1 MDHATKPA
9 PPRVYPVSKSKVAAL
24 KTIWIVLGLA
34 LVGGGYGYWEWSRI
48 AADQRAAAPATVTVV
63 TGSVERA
70 VLASG
75 VIEAG
80 NLVSVG
86 ARVSGLIETLAVDL
100 GDTVDQGD
108 LIAQIESLDQQN
120 EVLQAEA
127 DLAQI
132 EAQIVAS
139 GASVREA
146 ELALERTRQ
155 LNAKDLSSTV
165 ALEAAETTLA
175 VARAT
180 GKALLAQRARA
191 EIAVTSARLALERTR
206 ITAPVAGTV
215 VAVVTSQ
222 GQTVNAAQS
231 TPTIVKIADLT
242 RMIVKAEVSEAD
254 ITRVAPGQQAT
265 LTLLGEPDTPINATL
280 LAIEPAPAELK
291 TSDTVA
297 TDKAIYYIARF
308 AVENPDGKLRI
319 GMTAEVR
326 IRLASATGV
335 PVVLNSTLGKPQPDG
350 SYRVEVWNA
359 ARAVR
364 EPRDVTIGV
373 TDNIIAEVTSGLVP
387 GDLVVADRVSGA
399 SAAAS
404 IRGPRGMF

>member
-1 MDHATKPA
+1 M
-9 PPRVYPVSKSKVAAL
+9 KSF
-24 KTIWIVLGLA
+24 WIIIAVVVL
-34 LVGGGYGYWEWSRI
+34 GGGYGYWEWSR
-48 AADQRAAAPATVTVV
+48 AEATQLASPPATVVV
-63 TGSVERA
+63 EPGTVERS

-100 GDTVDQGD
+100 GDVVAEGD

-132 EAQIVAS
+132 EAQIVA
-139 GASVREA
+139 GAASLREA
-146 ELALERTRQ
+146 ELGLDRTRQ
-155 LNAKDLSSTV
+155 LNDRELSSTV
-165 ALEAAETTLA
+165 ALEAAETALA
-175 VARAT
+175 VARANA
-180 GKALLAQRARA
+180 KALTAQRARA

-206 ITAPVAGTV
+206 ITAPVAGTI

-222 GQTVNAAQS
+222 GQTVNAS
-231 TPTIVKIADLT
+231 SNTPTIVKIADLT
-242 RMIVKAEVSEAD
+242 RMIVKADVSEAD
-254 ITRVAPGQQAT
+254 ITRVAPGQEAT
-265 LTLLGEPDTPINATL
+265 LTLLGEPDTPIAATL
-280 LAIEPAPAELK
+280 LAIEPAPASIK
-291 TSDTVA
+291 TSDTVE

-326 IRLASATGV
+326 IRLARAEDV
-335 PVVLNSTLGKPQPDG
+335 PVVLVSTLGRPKADG
-350 SYRVEVWNA
+350 TYQVEVWDP
-359 ARAVR
+359 VR
-364 EPRDVTIGV
+364 EARESRDVTIGV
-373 TDNIIAEVTSGLVP
+373 TDNITAEILSGLAT
-387 GDLVVADRVSGA
+387 GDLVVADRVSGT
-399 SAAAS
+399 SAAAN

>member
-1 MDHATKPA
+1 
-9 PPRVYPVSKSKVAAL
+9 V
-24 KTIWIVLGLA
+24 KTIWILLGLA
-34 LVGGGYGYWEWSRI
+34 LIGGGYGYWEWSR
-48 AADQRAAAPATVTVV
+48 AEANQLNTPPATVTVEI
-63 TGSVERA
+63 GAVERS

-100 GDTVDQGD
+100 GDTVAQGD

-120 EVLQAEA
+120 DVLQAEA

-139 GASVREA
+139 GASLREA
-146 ELALERTRQ
+146 ELALDRTRQ

-165 ALEAAETTLA
+165 SLEAAETALA
-175 VARAT
+175 VARANA
-180 GKALLAQRARA
+180 KALVAQRARA
-191 EIAVTSARLALERTR
+191 DIAVTSARLALERTR

-222 GQTVNAAQS
+222 GQTVNAAQA
-231 TPTIVKIADLT
+231 TPTIVKIADLS
-242 RMIVKAEVSEAD
+242 RMIVKADVSEAD

-265 LTLLGEPDTPINATL
+265 LTLLGEPDTPIAATL
-280 LAIEPAPAELK
+280 LAIEPAPASIK
-291 TSDTVA
+291 TSDTVE

-308 AVENPDGKLRI
+308 DVENPDGKLRI

-326 IRLASATGV
+326 IRLAFAEGV
-335 PVVLNSTLGKPQPDG
+335 PVVLVSTLGKPKPDG
-350 SYRVEVWNA
+350 SYVVEVWDPVRQ
-359 ARAVR
+359 ARESR
-364 EPRDVTIGV
+364 TVTIGV
-373 TDNIIAEVTSGLVP
+373 TDNITAEITSGLAV
-387 GDLVVADRVSGA
+387 GDQVVADRVSGA

-404 IRGPRGMF
+404 FGSRGMF

>member
-1 MDHATKPA
+1 M
-9 PPRVYPVSKSKVAAL
+9 
-24 KTIWIVLGLA
+24 KTIWILLGLA
-34 LVGGGYGYWEWSRI
+34 LIGGGYGYWEWSR
-48 AADQRAAAPATVTVV
+48 AEANQLNTPPATVTVEI
-63 TGSVERA
+63 GAVERS

-100 GDTVDQGD
+100 GDTVAQGD

-120 EVLQAEA
+120 DVLQAEA

-139 GASVREA
+139 GASLREA
-146 ELALERTRQ
+146 ELALDRTRQ

-165 ALEAAETTLA
+165 SLEAAETALA
-175 VARAT
+175 VARANA
-180 GKALLAQRARA
+180 KALVAQRARA
-191 EIAVTSARLALERTR
+191 DIAVTSARLALERTR

-222 GQTVNAAQS
+222 GQTVNAAQA
-231 TPTIVKIADLT
+231 TPTIVKIADLS
-242 RMIVKAEVSEAD
+242 RMIVKADVSEAD

-265 LTLLGEPDTPINATL
+265 LTLLGEPDTPIAATL
-280 LAIEPAPAELK
+280 LAIEPAPASIK
-291 TSDTVA
+291 TSDTVE

-308 AVENPDGKLRI
+308 DVENPDGKLRI

-326 IRLASATGV
+326 IRLAFAEGV
-335 PVVLNSTLGKPQPDG
+335 PVVLVSTLGKPKPDG
-350 SYRVEVWNA
+350 SYVVEVWDPVRQ
-359 ARAVR
+359 ARESR
-364 EPRDVTIGV
+364 TVTIGV
-373 TDNIIAEVTSGLVP
+373 TDNITAEITSGLAV
-387 GDLVVADRVSGA
+387 GDQVVADRVSGA

-404 IRGPRGMF
+404 FGSRGMF

>member
-1 MDHATKPA
+1 M
-9 PPRVYPVSKSKVAAL
+9 
-24 KTIWIVLGLA
+24 KTIWIVVGLA
-34 LVGGGYGYWEWSRI
+34 LLGGGYGYWEWSR
-48 AADQRAAAPATVTVV
+48 AEANALNVPPATVTVE
-63 TGSVERA
+63 TGTVERT

-100 GDTVDQGD
+100 GDTVKEGD
-108 LIAQIESLDQQN
+108 LIAQIESLEQQN

-139 GASVREA
+139 DASIREA
-146 ELALERTRQ
+146 ELALDRNRQ
-155 LNAKDLSSTV
+155 LNEKDLSSTV

-175 VARAT
+175 VARAN
-180 GKALLAQRARA
+180 GKALVAQRARA

-222 GQTVNAAQS
+222 GQTVNASNS

-242 RMIVKAEVSEAD
+242 RMIVKADVSEAD
-254 ITRVAPGQQAT
+254 ITRVAPGQAAT
-265 LTLLGEPDTPINATL
+265 LTLLGEPDIPIDATL
-280 LAIEPAPAELK
+280 LSIEPAPAEIK

-297 TDKAIYYIARF
+297 TDKAIYYIARI
-308 AVENPDGKLRI
+308 AVENPQGKLRI

-326 IRLASATGV
+326 IRLARAADV
-335 PVVLNSTLGKPQPDG
+335 PVVLNSTLGRPQPDG
-350 SYRVEVWNA
+350 RYQVEVWNPG
-359 ARAVR
+359 R
-364 EPRDVTIGV
+364 ETRELRDVTIGV
-373 TDNIIAEVTSGLVP
+373 TDNITAEVVSGLAP
-387 GDLVVADRVSGA
+387 GDQVVADRVSGA
-399 SAAAS
+399 SAAAN

>member
-1 MDHATKPA
+1 MKP
-9 PPRVYPVSKSKVAAL
+9 
-24 KTIWIVLGLA
+24 IWIIIGLA
-34 LVGGGYGYWEWSRI
+34 LIGGGYGYWEWSR
-48 AADQRAAAPATVTVV
+48 AEANALTAPPATVTVE
-63 TGSVERA
+63 TGSVERS

-100 GDTVDQGD
+100 GDTVRQGD
-108 LIAQIESLDQQN
+108 LIAQIESLEQQN

-139 GASVREA
+139 AASLREA
-146 ELALERTRQ
+146 DLALDRNRQ
-155 LNAKDLSSTV
+155 LNEKALSSTV
-165 ALEAAETTLA
+165 ALESAETALA
-175 VARAT
+175 VARANA
-180 GKALLAQRARA
+180 KALAAQRARA

-215 VAVVTSQ
+215 VAVVTAQ

-242 RMIVKAEVSEAD
+242 RMIVKADVSEAD

-265 LTLLGEPDTPINATL
+265 LTLLGEPDTPIAATL
-280 LAIEPAPAELK
+280 RAIEPAPAEIK
-291 TSDTVA
+291 TSDTVT

-326 IRLASATGV
+326 IRLARADGV
-335 PVVLNSTLGKPQPDG
+335 PVVLNSTLGPPQTDG
-350 SYRVEVWNA
+350 SYQVEVWNPD
-359 ARAVR
+359 RATR
-364 EPRDVTIGV
+364 EMRQVTIGV
-373 TDNIIAEVTSGLVP
+373 TDNITAQVTSGLQP

-404 IRGPRGMF
+404 FRGPRGMF

>member
-1 MDHATKPA
+1 
-9 PPRVYPVSKSKVAAL
+9 L
-24 KTIWIVLGLA
+24 KTIWIIVGLA
-34 LVGGGYGYWEWSRI
+34 LVGGGYGYWEWSR
-48 AADQRAAAPATVTVV
+48 AEANQLSAPPATVIVA
-63 TGSVERA
+63 TGTVERS

-100 GDTVDQGD
+100 GDTVVEGD
-108 LIAQIESLDQQN
+108 LIAEIESLDQQN
-120 EVLQAEA
+120 NVLQAEA

-139 GASVREA
+139 GAGIREA
-146 ELALERTRQ
+146 ELALDRNQQ
-155 LNAKDLSSTV
+155 LNEKNLSSTV

-175 VARAT
+175 VARAN
-180 GKALLAQRARA
+180 GKALVAQRARA

-206 ITAPVAGTV
+206 ITAPLAGTV
-215 VAVVTSQ
+215 VAIVTSQ
-222 GQTVNAAQS
+222 GQTVNASNS

-242 RMIVKAEVSEAD
+242 RMIVKADVSEAD
-254 ITRVAPGQQAT
+254 ITRVAPGQEAT
-265 LTLLGEPDTPINATL
+265 LTLLGEPDTPIDATL
-280 LAIEPAPAELK
+280 LAIEPAPASIK

-297 TDKAIYYIARF
+297 TDKAIYYIALF

-326 IRLASATGV
+326 IRLARATDV

-350 SYRVEVWNA
+350 TYKVEVWDP
-359 ARAVR
+359 VR
-364 EPRDVTIGV
+364 EARDVRDVTIGV
-373 TDNIIAEVTSGLVP
+373 TDNITAEITSGLDV

-404 IRGPRGMF
+404 FGSRRGMF

>member
-1 MDHATKPA
+1 M
-9 PPRVYPVSKSKVAAL
+9 
-24 KTIWIVLGLA
+24 KTIWIVVGLA
-34 LVGGGYGYWEWSRI
+34 LLGGGYGYWEWSR
-48 AADQRAAAPATVTVV
+48 AEANALNVPPATVTVE
-63 TGSVERA
+63 TGTVERT

-100 GDTVDQGD
+100 GDTVKEGD
-108 LIAQIESLDQQN
+108 LIAQIESLEQQN

-139 GASVREA
+139 DASIREA
-146 ELALERTRQ
+146 ELALDRNRQ
-155 LNAKDLSSTV
+155 LNEKDLSSTV

-175 VARAT
+175 VARAN
-180 GKALLAQRARA
+180 GKALVAQRARA

-215 VAVVTSQ
+215 VAVVTSR
-222 GQTVNAAQS
+222 GQTVNASNS

-242 RMIVKAEVSEAD
+242 RMIVKADVSEAD
-254 ITRVAPGQQAT
+254 ITRVAPGQAAT
-265 LTLLGEPDTPINATL
+265 LTLLGEPDIPIDATL
-280 LAIEPAPAELK
+280 LSIEPAPAEIK

-297 TDKAIYYIARF
+297 TDKAIYYIARI
-308 AVENPDGKLRI
+308 AVENPQGKLRI

-326 IRLASATGV
+326 IRLARAADV
-335 PVVLNSTLGKPQPDG
+335 PVVLNSTLGRPQPDG
-350 SYRVEVWNA
+350 RYQVEVWNPG
-359 ARAVR
+359 R
-364 EPRDVTIGV
+364 ETRELRDVTIGV
-373 TDNIIAEVTSGLVP
+373 TDNITAEVVSGLTP
-387 GDLVVADRVSGA
+387 GDQVVADRVSGA
-399 SAAAS
+399 SAAAN

>member
-1 MDHATKPA
+1 M
-9 PPRVYPVSKSKVAAL
+9 
-24 KTIWIVLGLA
+24 KTLWIVVGLA
-34 LVGGGYGYWEWSRI
+34 LIGGGYGYWQWSQNATAQL
-48 AADQRAAAPATVTVV
+48 AAPPATVTVE
-63 TGSVERA
+63 TGTVERL

-100 GDTVDQGD
+100 GDTVAQGD
-108 LIAQIESLDQQN
+108 LIAEIESLDQQN

-139 GASVREA
+139 GASLREA
-146 ELALERTRQ
+146 ELALDRARQ
-155 LNAKDLSSTV
+155 LNAKSLTSTV
-165 ALEAAETTLA
+165 DLESAETALA
-175 VARAT
+175 VARAN
-180 GKALLAQRARA
+180 GKALTAQRARA
-191 EIAVTSARLALERTR
+191 DIAVTSARLALERTR

-222 GQTVNAAQS
+222 GQTVNALNS

-242 RMIVKAEVSEAD
+242 RMIVKADVSEAD

-265 LTLLGEPDTPINATL
+265 LTLLGEPDTPIAATL
-280 LAIEPAPAELK
+280 LAIEPAPAAIK
-291 TSDTVA
+291 TADKVD
-297 TDKAIYYIARF
+297 TDKAIYYVARF
-308 AVENPDGKLRI
+308 DVENPTGKLRI

-326 IRLASATGV
+326 IRLARATDV
-335 PVVLNSTLGKPQPDG
+335 PVVLVSTLGPVQPDG
-350 SYRVEVWNA
+350 RYVVEVWDPV
-359 ARAVR
+359 RATR
-364 EPRDVTIGV
+364 ELRDVTIGV
-373 TDNIIAEVTSGLVP
+373 SDNITAEVTSGLKP
-387 GDLVVADRVSGA
+387 GDLVVADRTSGT
-399 SAAAS
+399 SAAAA